1 MTTIFSRS
9 TNCQELFSS
18 LLVASSAVPV
28 TLDVLMNFAS
38 GVDPSNIFQDQT
50 RPPLTLILF
59 NGRNCYYNDTDY
71 TWRINIKQLSTGN
84 LTVNNAIV
92 NFSTDENSDPVF
104 QYEWQYGDNAAT
116 GKYEAQVF
124 GTYTDGRE
132 VVFAP
137 LDLIVRPRI

>member
-1 MTTIFSRS
+1 
-9 TNCQELFSS
+9 
-18 LLVASSAVPV
+18 VASSAVPV